1 MKAQIVRAVVAV
13 ALVFVFAIASRTTA
27 DSICGPNDYC
37 GGGTAYQYASS
48 HINLTRVLFF
58 QNELA
63 SCVNFVADGTTPI
76 SSVTF
81 RFWPR
86 PSTGPDWYPMTVKGP
101 IYPGFPQNASYIY
114 GDYPPYSHG
123 PDCELGGGQAA
134 FVQHVAFADGSTWDV
149 PADAPQGAVAM
160 FEPFSVA
167 TRFPKPTPFPIPSN
181 TASAN
186 SASRAPAGTVF
197 QYATSQVRITQLTS
211 QSALSASAAVGVGYS
226 NTCVAFEN
234 DSGQALSSV
243 SFAFLPKQF
252 SDQPDLVISGPIP
265 TGANPVVD
273 SHCALTSGKSVAVS
287 KVVYADG
294 GIWTGPSNAP
304 QGALISQ

>member
-1 MKAQIVRAVVAV
+1 M
-13 ALVFVFAIASRTTA
+13 
-27 DSICGPNDYC
+27 
-37 GGGTAYQYASS
+37 
-48 HINLTRVLFF
+48 
-58 QNELA
+58 
-63 SCVNFVADGTTPI
+63 
-76 SSVTF
+76 
-81 RFWPR
+81 
-86 PSTGPDWYPMTVKGP
+86 KGP